1 MKVGLTKDE
10 QEVYDWWANDWSKKY
25 DNFDYRVLMIKL
37 KKSRSHIEN
46 ALYGLRKKGI
56 LKSVGVFGTLFKI
69 EVQ

>member
-25 DNFDYRVLMIKL
+25 DDFDYRVLMREL

-46 ALYGLRKKGI
+46 VLYGLRKKGL

-69 EVQ
+69 EVL